1 MTVRNKTI
9 DPPKVQAL
17 KAAPRRRG
25 RPAMGLKNA
34 CRYTITL
41 VQLINWGWPPTAAV
55 REVAKQYRKT
65 PEHIWACRKLV
76 ADEVARRKKNNNPYP
91 VYEDD

>member
-17 KAAPRRRG
+17 KAAPRPRG

-34 CRYTITL
+34 CRYTIT
-41 VQLINWGWPPTAAV
+41 VVELINWGWPPT
-55 REVAKQYRKT
+55 EPCAKSQSNIEKRPST
-65 PEHIWACRKLV
+65 FGHVE
-76 ADEVARRKKNNNPYP
+76 N
-91 VYEDD
+91 